1 MDLMFFLCILAIF
14 VCSFGVV
21 TQATMY
27 PGNKFDSAL
36 FKNLIEKAYW

>member
-1 MDLMFFLCILAIF
+1 MFFLVILAIF

-21 TQATMY
+21 SQATMY
-27 PGNKFDSAL
+27 PSNSFDSTL